1 MNEITLMVVDDHPI
15 FRQGVIDALSLE
27 PDFRVI
33 GEADN
38 GNTAL
43 ELIRE
48 RLPDVVVLDVNLP
61 GLNGQQVTRR
71 ISLEKLPCRVV
82 LVTAYDDEAQIIF
95 AIQAGAKAY
104 CAKDIAPDALME
116 VIRTVMEGQYV
127 IQDTVL
133 TAKEVTE
140 WLKVR
145 GITQD
150 AGKKR
155 RGTTGELAPLS
166 EREMEVLTLLSKGYS
181 NKEIALELDISHQTV
196 KNHVTAILRKLGV
209 NDRTQAVVYAL
220 QRGWVRLDDTLP
232 FAASV

>member
-1 MNEITLMVVDDHPI
+1 MEEITLMVVDDHPI

-61 GLNGQQVTRR
+61 GLNGQQITRR

-82 LVTAYDDEAQIIF
+82 LVTAYDDEAQVIF
-95 AIQAGAKAY
+95 AIRSGAKAY
-104 CAKDIAPDALME
+104 CAKDIAPDALVE
-116 VIRTVMEGQYV
+116 VIRRVMEGQYV

-133 TAKEVTE
+133 SAEEVTA
-140 WLKVR
+140 WLKAR
-145 GITQD
+145 GITRN
-150 AGKKR
+150 GSKKQR
-155 RGTTGELAPLS
+155 SIARELAPLS
-166 EREMEVLTLLSKGYS
+166 RREMEVLTLLSKGYS

-220 QRGWVRLDDTLP
+220 QRGWVRLDDKLP
-232 FAASV
+232 FAAKA

>member
-38 GNTAL
+38 GDTAL

-48 RLPDVVVLDVNLP
+48 RLPDVVILDVNLP
-61 GLNGQQVTRR
+61 GLNGQQITRR
-71 ISLEKLPCRVV
+71 ISLERLPCRVV

-104 CAKDIAPDALME
+104 CAKDIAPDALMG
-116 VIRTVMEGQYV
+116 VVRTVMEGKYV
-127 IQDTVL
+127 IQDRVMS
-133 TAKEVTE
+133 AEEVTE
-140 WLKVR
+140 WLKAR

-150 AGKKR
+150 VSKKR

-220 QRGWVRLDDTLP
+220 QRGWVRLDDDLP
-232 FAASV
+232 FVANG

>member
-1 MNEITLMVVDDHPI
+1 MVVDDHPI

-33 GEADN
+33 GEAHN
-38 GNTAL
+38 GDEAL

-48 RLPDVVVLDVNLP
+48 QLPDVVVLDVNLP
-61 GLNGQQVTRR
+61 GLNGQQITRR
-71 ISLEKLPCRVV
+71 ISLEKLPSRVV

-104 CAKDIAPDALME
+104 CAKDIAPDALMN
-116 VIRTVMEGQYV
+116 VIRTVMEGKYV
-127 IQDTVL
+127 IQERVL
-133 TAKEVTE
+133 NAEEVTE
-140 WLKVR
+140 WLRVR
-145 GITQD
+145 GITQSE
-150 AGKKR
+150 GKKR
-155 RGTTGELAPLS
+155 RSTTGELAPLS
-166 EREMEVLTLLSKGYS
+166 EREMEVLSLLSKGYS

-220 QRGWVRLDDTLP
+220 QRGWVRLDDDLP
-232 FAASV
+232 FVTDV

>member
-1 MNEITLMVVDDHPI
+1 MKEITLMVVDDHPI
-15 FRQGVIDALSLE
+15 FRQGVIDALSFE

-38 GNTAL
+38 GDTAL

-61 GLNGQQVTRR
+61 GLNGQQITRR

-82 LVTAYDDEAQIIF
+82 LVTAYDDESQIIF

-104 CAKDIAPDALME
+104 CAKDISPDVLMQ

-133 TAKEVTE
+133 SAEEVTA
-140 WLKVR
+140 WLKAR

-150 AGKKR
+150 VSKKR
-155 RGTTGELAPLS
+155 RGATGELAPLS

-220 QRGWVRLDDTLP
+220 QRGWVRLDDGLP
-232 FAASV
+232 FAGGA